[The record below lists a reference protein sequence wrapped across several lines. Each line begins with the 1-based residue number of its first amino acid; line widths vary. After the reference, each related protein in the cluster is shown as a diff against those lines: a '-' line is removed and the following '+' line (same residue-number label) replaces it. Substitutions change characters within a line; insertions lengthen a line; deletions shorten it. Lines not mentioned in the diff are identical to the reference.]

1 VSEPSRP
8 VDELFRDVDR
18 YSYKRAYMSRELLVY
33 MSPDQFLRMA
43 APLPIEGKLSPGSI
57 DNIVELVQLMRGGTQ
72 MADVP
77 FLNIG
82 DFGKIQG
89 HEGRHRANALRRLGY
104 KKMPVRLRS
113 LDTYGPG
120 IRWSEQ
126 SDPRNRDFIDRLPDF
141 LIAEDS
147 MYAMEAPY
155 EIDGPRRGMP
165 LPEYAD
171 ATPLDLPEPSEYL
184 DGERVRTIDYQA
196 RFERIGAELP
206 TPMEQVRAD
215 AEMFGE
221 ALDADSPRPTSV
233 TIDPDPR
240 GAVMSENEP
249 YRQMLMDFVEE
260 RTPQD
265 RARAK
270 EEVNRYLRNYR
281 RGAVT
286 PPEYE
291 QMLMDFVESRT
302 PEQKEM
308 ARQRAAAY
316 MSRQPLP
323 VQERNLLGNEALRQ
337 QSADLAVRSG
347 SLPEYEGASA
357 RTALR
362 DIDREVLTQF
372 EQVQMNELLRLTQE
386 RDRLLDMYGDTA
398 RQSSFPE
405 PEYRIFRG
413 GSGVGDPGRL
423 SSTMDQAM
431 YNRIL
436 ALENAIEERERLL
449 GLPTEKTP
457 FVDDTQSRRLVYGTD
472 DDVLMRG
479 LAEEE
484 SLNFD
489 EPERRMTPAEVRDR
503 QSAEIRERRLAAE
516 EARRASPRFRPSQRM
531 PQMIIDDTP
540 SQRKFLER
548 LRTDPALRDIFKSTD
563 NLNEMVESGEFR
575 EIRRQANRTAEGR
588 RAFDELVADMNQA
601 GIDTMSASE
610 ARARM
615 AGPPRDIPVEFKTP
629 QAERDAFEAL
639 SDVQRDMRGDPR
651 LERSMVTERPIQLE
665 VPGGNLPRT
674 EIRVPG
680 GNVGAVDPDAMMRQM
695 QVGGQNV
702 GRVSPE
708 IMEAALKLDENQKAL
723 VRAQAQ
729 RVRDALAEVAR
740 LQAEAVPGDVIE
752 RTGPIQTRPSMRQ
765 TIAPGADKVMQLRNA
780 AAKLAPFLVAIGDAA
795 LAAELGYNIGQA
807 FGEQDTSD
815 GIGRVETGDIARA
828 VLGGAMETGADIVE
842 GTGMMLQLPQMGLAA
857 LPGTGY
863 EERAQVGALMP
874 PEIAAEG
881 LAEIGEG
888 IASTMAPYRRE
899 QQRKQDRAYIE
910 RTIQSNMEM
919 DPSLSRDDARQLAV
933 DSLRNIKANQ
943 AQPRSFDVPDSD
955 PMRRQDFMRQG
966 RMKVDPATGELV
978 PRDEELLMEDS
989 MTRSISRRPMMESPT
1004 TRSISRRP
1012 MMESPTTRSISRRPK
1027 ADFDLV
1033 FDAVG
1038 VPR

>member
-1 VSEPSRP
+1 MSEPSRP

-18 YSYKRAYMSRELLVY
+18 YSYRRSYKSRELLVY

-43 APLPIEGKLSPGSI
+43 APLPIEGKLSPRSI

-72 MADVP
+72 MAEVP
-77 FLNIG
+77 FLDIG
-82 DFGKIQG
+82 DFGKIHG

-113 LDTYGPG
+113 LETYGPG

-126 SDPRNRDFIDRLPDF
+126 SDPRNFDFIDRLPDV
-141 LIAEDS
+141 LISEDS

-155 EIDGPRRGMP
+155 EIDGPRRGRP
-165 LPEYAD
+165 LPEYVD
-171 ATPLDLPEPSEYL
+171 ATPLDLPKPSEYL
-184 DGERVRTIDYQA
+184 DGERVKTIDYQA
-196 RFERIGAELP
+196 RFERIGAESP
-206 TPMEQVRAD
+206 TPVEQVRAD

-221 ALDADSPRPTSV
+221 PETNQGIRALAESESIDPLEGSRSVRKVQQFVDPEPYTGFNYFPSDDLMDVRLPDDEISEVLDADSPRPTSV

-249 YRQMLMDFVEE
+249 YRQMLLDFVEE
-260 RTPQD
+260 RTPEQQT
-265 RARAK
+265 RARQD
-270 EEVNRYLRNYR
+270 VDRYLRNYSR
-281 RGAVT
+281 RPT
-286 PPEYE
+286 ETEIYN
-291 QMLMDFVESRT
+291 QMVMDFIEART
-302 PEQKEM
+302 PEQQEVAKRELKSFLAGRERRKPPGSRRVDIGDIPAEM
-308 ARQRAAAY
+308 VGMDDA
-316 MSRQPLP
+316 
-323 VQERNLLGNEALRQ
+323 NLAI
-337 QSADLAVRSG
+337 RSG
-347 SLPEYEGASA
+347 SLPQYEGAPA

-372 EQVQMNELLRLTQE
+372 EQAQMEELMRLYNERARLEGFSGGPIRRGT
-386 RDRLLDMYGDTA
+386 
-398 RQSSFPE
+398 
-405 PEYRIFRG
+405 PEYELFMEQDPRTAVSEVG
-413 GSGVGDPGRL
+413 GGDRSRQL
-423 SSTMDQAM
+423 RAVQD
-431 YNRIL
+431 
-436 ALENAIEERERLL
+436 AIEERERLL
-449 GLPTEKTP
+449 GLPTEETP
-457 FVDDTQSRRLVYGTD
+457 FVDDTQSRRLIYGTD

-479 LAEEE
+479 LAAEE

-516 EARRASPRFRPSQRM
+516 EARRLAAKPRRGQPIPRSQLLHLIREDIPLLPDEPNLPEM
-531 PQMIIDDTP
+531 VIDDTP
-540 SQRKFLER
+540 SQRRFMER
-548 LRTDPALRDIFKSTD
+548 VR
-563 NLNEMVESGEFR
+563 
-575 EIRRQANRTAEGR
+575 ANPEQFGPTR
-588 RAFDELVADMNQA
+588 
-601 GIDTMSASE
+601 SE
-610 ARARM
+610 QEA
-615 AGPPRDIPVEFKTP
+615 V
-629 QAERDAFEAL
+629 EAL

-651 LERSMVTERPIQLE
+651 LERSMVRERPIQLE

-680 GNVGAVDPDAMMRQM
+680 GNVGAVEPDAMMRQV

-740 LQAEAVPGDVIE
+740 LQAQAVPGEVIE
-752 RTGPIQTRPSMRQ
+752 RTGPIQMRPSMRQ

-780 AAKLAPFLVAIGDAA
+780 AAKLAPFLVAIGDMA

-842 GTGMMLQLPQMGLAA
+842 GTGMIMQLPQMGLAA

-863 EERAQVGALMP
+863 EERAQVGALTP

-881 LAEIGEG
+881 LAAVGRG
-888 IASTMAPYRRE
+888 VSSTMNPYRRE

-910 RTIQSNMEM
+910 RTIQFNMEM

-933 DSLRNIKANQ
+933 ESLRTIKANQ

-978 PRDEELLMEDS
+978 PRDEELLMENS
-989 MTRSISRRPMMESPT
+989 MSRGAR
-1004 TRSISRRP
+1004 
-1012 MMESPTTRSISRRPK
+1012 
-1027 ADFDLV
+1027 DLGLA